1 MIFWI
6 LLIVTWLLQYWN
18 HFAYF
23 LILNWTSMW
32 LFYAIFGYLILE
44 NLFFSNLN
52 KVTKDGKPFEKLV
65 MILKFYIEHLILIP
79 RYCRFKIKTDWVA
92 PRNVFLYFY
101 CWNVL
106 ISATK
111 VRINNNNKM
120 KRNWFEYQPFKI
132 FEICMERPMV

>member
-1 MIFWI
+1 MNIVDSNMTVTI
-6 LLIVTWLLQYWN
+6 LKSFCILSDFELNINVIVLCHIWVFN
-18 HFAYF
+18 
-23 LILNWTSMW
+23 
-32 LFYAIFGYLILE
+32 FGKPV
-44 NLFFSNLN
+44 FFSNLN

-132 FEICMERPMV
+132 FEICMGRPMV